1 MKLIEIF
8 KAGKRKDA
16 NGIEVDITPADLQQ
30 VVNAYDVDT
39 FEAPAVI
46 GHPEHN
52 HPAYA
57 WVKGLRLDNDV
68 LKAEFH
74 QVDPAFSE
82 IVKNG
87 RFKKVSASFYLPDS
101 ESNPKKGFLYLRH
114 VGFLGAIPPAV
125 KGLKNPI
132 FAENEAG
139 VVDFSDYENELS
151 ELEKL
156 KAENARLKNQL
167 SENQISDFTENLIK
181 QGKLAPKVR
190 KEAEA
195 ILHYAERIGKGE
207 TLDFNEGESLLQKV
221 QDFLTAQPQIITF
234 SEVATKENAVSK
246 TEEDF
251 IQYAENTPPEMIELD
266 QKIRTYAKVNKI
278 SYTEAFDIICK
289 PRGK

>member
-8 KAGKRKDA
+8 KARKRKDD
-16 NGIEVDITPADLQQ
+16 NGVEVDITPADLQQ

-167 SENQISDFTENLIK
+167 SDLHPKTWTPNLRCR
-181 QGKLAPKVR
+181 LCP
-190 KEAEA
+190 
-195 ILHYAERIGKGE
+195 
-207 TLDFNEGESLLQKV
+207 TLINFV
-221 QDFLTAQPQIITF
+221 
-234 SEVATKENAVSK
+234 
-246 TEEDF
+246 
-251 IQYAENTPPEMIELD
+251 
-266 QKIRTYAKVNKI
+266 
-278 SYTEAFDIICK
+278 
-289 PRGK
+289 